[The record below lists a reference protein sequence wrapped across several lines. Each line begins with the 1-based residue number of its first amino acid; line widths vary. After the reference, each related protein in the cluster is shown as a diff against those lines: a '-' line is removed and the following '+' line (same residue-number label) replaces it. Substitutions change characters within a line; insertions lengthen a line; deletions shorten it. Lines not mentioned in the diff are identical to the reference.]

1 MLKVEDA
8 YFAISGTP
16 IIEGVSFEI
25 KKGEIACLLGPS
37 GSGKTSIL
45 RLIAGLEAL
54 DRGNI
59 FIGDQLVSNKQ
70 HNLSPNKRGIGFLF
84 QDYALFPHLTVY
96 QNIAWGIGKTE
107 KDKTEVIVKQ
117 LLDRIQMYG
126 QAEKYP
132 HELSGGEQ
140 QRVALAR
147 AQACQPNLLLL
158 DEPFS
163 GLDTNLR
170 NDIREQTN
178 LILRSDKVTS
188 IIVTH
193 DPEEAM
199 TLADKIILINNGKIS
214 QVGNPEELYRS
225 PSNKFAASFFGDIN
239 RLNGI
244 VEGKLIKTSFGCFAN
259 NKFPE
264 GVSVDVLARPESLKI
279 TRAPKD
285 VGITCNEVEIQSLRK
300 NGKYT
305 VVRVGPKGD
314 KNPENTVVIR
324 QLGEIETYSTEP
336 LFLELTENNTFLFAK
351 P

>member
-25 KKGEIACLLGPS
+25 TKGEIACLLGPS

-117 LLDRIQMYG
+117 LLGRIQMYD

-199 TLADKIILINNGKIS
+199 TLADKIILINNCL
-214 QVGNPEELYRS
+214 LYTS
-225 PSNKFAASFFGDIN
+225 PSPRD
-239 RLNGI
+239 
-244 VEGKLIKTSFGCFAN
+244 
-259 NKFPE
+259 
-264 GVSVDVLARPESLKI
+264 
-279 TRAPKD
+279 
-285 VGITCNEVEIQSLRK
+285 
-300 NGKYT
+300 
-305 VVRVGPKGD
+305 
-314 KNPENTVVIR
+314 
-324 QLGEIETYSTEP
+324 
-336 LFLELTENNTFLFAK
+336 
-351 P
+351 

>member
-25 KKGEIACLLGPS
+25 TKGEIACLLGPS

-107 KDKTEVIVKQ
+107 KDKSGVIVKQ
-117 LLDRIQMYG
+117 LLDRIQMYD

-147 AQACQPNLLLL
+147 AM
-158 DEPFS
+158 
-163 GLDTNLR
+163 
-170 NDIREQTN
+170 
-178 LILRSDKVTS
+178 VTR
-188 IIVTH
+188 
-193 DPEEAM
+193 P
-199 TLADKIILINNGKIS
+199 
-214 QVGNPEELYRS
+214 
-225 PSNKFAASFFGDIN
+225 
-239 RLNGI
+239 RL
-244 VEGKLIKTSFGCFAN
+244 F
-259 NKFPE
+259 
-264 GVSVDVLARPESLKI
+264 
-279 TRAPKD
+279 
-285 VGITCNEVEIQSLRK
+285 
-300 NGKYT
+300 
-305 VVRVGPKGD
+305 
-314 KNPENTVVIR
+314 
-324 QLGEIETYSTEP
+324 
-336 LFLELTENNTFLFAK
+336 
-351 P
+351 

>member
-117 LLDRIQMYG
+117 LLDRIQMYD

-244 VEGKLIKTSFGCFAN
+244 VEGKLIKCVWSVCSWVRRMPSRVSGERPSWPSRRRICRPLSPASTSSRVWSVSIREA
-259 NKFPE
+259 FP
-264 GVSVDVLARPESLKI
+264 P
-279 TRAPKD
+279 
-285 VGITCNEVEIQSLRK
+285 
-300 NGKYT
+300 
-305 VVRVGPKGD
+305 
-314 KNPENTVVIR
+314 
-324 QLGEIETYSTEP
+324 EP
-336 LFLELTENNTFLFAK
+336 LPKTVNLVGTGAA
-351 P
+351 

>member
-25 KKGEIACLLGPS
+25 TKGEIACLLGPS

-117 LLDRIQMYG
+117 LLGRIQMYD

-147 AQACQPNLLLL
+147 AQACQPNFCLLY
-158 DEPFS
+158 
-163 GLDTNLR
+163 T
-170 NDIREQTN
+170 
-178 LILRSDKVTS
+178 
-188 IIVTH
+188 
-193 DPEEAM
+193 
-199 TLADKIILINNGKIS
+199 
-214 QVGNPEELYRS
+214 S
-225 PSNKFAASFFGDIN
+225 PSPRDS
-239 RLNGI
+239 
-244 VEGKLIKTSFGCFAN
+244 
-259 NKFPE
+259 
-264 GVSVDVLARPESLKI
+264 
-279 TRAPKD
+279 
-285 VGITCNEVEIQSLRK
+285 
-300 NGKYT
+300 
-305 VVRVGPKGD
+305 
-314 KNPENTVVIR
+314 
-324 QLGEIETYSTEP
+324 
-336 LFLELTENNTFLFAK
+336 
-351 P
+351 

>member
-25 KKGEIACLLGPS
+25 TKGEIACLLGPS

-117 LLDRIQMYG
+117 LLDRIQMYD

-170 NDIREQTN
+170 NDIREQTS
-178 LILRSDKVTS
+178 LILRSDKITS

-199 TLADKIILINNGKIS
+199 T
-214 QVGNPEELYRS
+214 
-225 PSNKFAASFFGDIN
+225 
-239 RLNGI
+239 
-244 VEGKLIKTSFGCFAN
+244 
-259 NKFPE
+259 
-264 GVSVDVLARPESLKI
+264 
-279 TRAPKD
+279 
-285 VGITCNEVEIQSLRK
+285 
-300 NGKYT
+300 
-305 VVRVGPKGD
+305 
-314 KNPENTVVIR
+314 
-324 QLGEIETYSTEP
+324 
-336 LFLELTENNTFLFAK
+336 
-351 P
+351 

>member
-1 MLKVEDA
+1 M
-8 YFAISGTP
+8 
-16 IIEGVSFEI
+16 
-25 KKGEIACLLGPS
+25 
-37 GSGKTSIL
+37 
-45 RLIAGLEAL
+45 
-54 DRGNI
+54 
-59 FIGDQLVSNKQ
+59 
-70 HNLSPNKRGIGFLF
+70 F

-117 LLDRIQMYG
+117 LLGRIQMYD

-259 NKFPE
+259 NRFPE